1 MGPDDPLEDPK
12 MERHITD
19 KPHAHDDGPR
29 LREYLRVERE
39 SGRHPAFDA
48 LHRKPRGGSDRKVVE
63 YTRIERGQTA

>member
-1 MGPDDPLEDPK
+1 MSDLSKRRLK
-12 MERHITD
+12 MWIRLLGVTRSAEN
-19 KPHAHDDGPR
+19 R

-39 SGRHPAFDA
+39 SGRHPAVDA